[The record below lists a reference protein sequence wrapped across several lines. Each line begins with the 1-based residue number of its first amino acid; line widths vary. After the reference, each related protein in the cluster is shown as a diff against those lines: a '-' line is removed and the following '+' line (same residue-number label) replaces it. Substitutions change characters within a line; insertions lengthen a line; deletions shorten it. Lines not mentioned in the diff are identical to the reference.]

1 MRKTTM
7 TATAPGK
14 NMSDYDAVLREMA
27 ETLGWVKAK
36 LQSIDDRLKEFQK
49 QKANH
54 DDRLMAL
61 ERWKVKVSAVAAAVA
76 TGASV
81 AINWLLKKFGM

>member
-1 MRKTTM
+1 MM
-7 TATAPGK
+7 TTAPGK
-14 NMSDYDAVLREMA
+14 SMSDYDAVLREMA

-36 LQSIDDRLKEFQK
+36 LQSIDDRLREFQK

-54 DDRLMAL
+54 DDRLTAL

-76 TGASV
+76 TVASV